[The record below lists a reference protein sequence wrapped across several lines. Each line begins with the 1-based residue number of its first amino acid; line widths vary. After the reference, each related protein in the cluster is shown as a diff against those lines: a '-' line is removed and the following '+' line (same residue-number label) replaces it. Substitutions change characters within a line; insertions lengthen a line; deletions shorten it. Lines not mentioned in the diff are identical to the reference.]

1 LARVTGERKELL
13 IRRWALGT
21 PAVHP
26 HPAPKLFL
34 AAVLFVMAMS
44 VPMMPV
50 RIVAGVLSALVL
62 VWTATASALG
72 SVPGLASWAER
83 GRTAQPR
90 ASLVA
95 TPRGLYREDESSAI
109 LLCEWGIPFGVSWL
123 VGKDAMLA
131 FTTSREV
138 RCVRVRLVGASMNA
152 IEQVKR
158 AGSPMTDS
166 GFEVLS
172 ESASLDAEDALEVV
186 RYCEQISPR
195 SSLRVL
201 ASGLRGERVLLE
213 GQSLLVRGG
222 GLEVNDR
229 SFDLSLPL
237 EWRTSVFHEAAG
249 ASAMLFSALVVR
261 QQGAE
266 VVFVSPAQG
275 DLNPPFDGPPARES
289 RVAIDALL
297 LSPIRRALSRAP
309 RIRRSSPSAP
319 RGPREQTA

>member
-1 LARVTGERKELL
+1 MARVTREREVL

-21 PAVHP
+21 TAVHP

-34 AAVLFVMAMS
+34 AAVFFVIAMS
-44 VPMMPV
+44 VPYTAV
-50 RIVAGVLSALVL
+50 RAVFGVLSAAVL
-62 VWTATASALG
+62 VWSAMGGQKSRVL
-72 SVPGLASWAER
+72 
-83 GRTAQPR
+83 

-95 TPRGLYREDESSAI
+95 TPRGLYREDAVSAT

-138 RCVRVRLVGASMNA
+138 RCLRVRLVGASMNA

-158 AGSPMTDS
+158 VASPMTDS

-172 ESASLDAEDALEVV
+172 EAASLDAEDALEVV
-186 RYCEQISPR
+186 RYCEEISPR
-195 SSLRVL
+195 SSSRVL
-201 ASGLRGERVLLE
+201 ASGLRGERVLLD
-213 GQSLLVRGG
+213 GTNLVVRYGG
-222 GLEVNDR
+222 AEVNDR
-229 SFDLSLPL
+229 SFDLSLPI
-237 EWRTSVFHEAAG
+237 EWRSSTFHEVGG
-249 ASAMLFSALVVR
+249 ASSMLFSALAVK

-266 VVFVSPAQG
+266 VIFVSPAQG
-275 DLNPPFDGPPARES
+275 DLHPQGTAVDERPPARES

-297 LSPIRRALSRAP
+297 LSPIRRALARAP